1 MIIEIYEKVI
11 DIIEFIVLNF
21 FDIIVKILLNCLDLV
36 GWVLWVYMIDILNIN
51 KKLFLRFYNFYVNL
65 MIFDNLGNIVVYRLV
80 GVFIIYNDIL
90 EFLLFVNVDVN
101 VKNVYDELVVF
112 VFFFEYVFDSLFRYG
127 IELNI

>member
-11 DIIEFIVLNF
+11 DIFEFIVLNF
-21 FDIIVKILLNCLDLV
+21 FVSIVKILLNCLDLV

-51 KKLFLRFYNFYVNL
+51 KKLFWRFYDFYVNL
-65 MIFDNLGNIVVYRLV
+65 MIFDNLGNMVVYRLV